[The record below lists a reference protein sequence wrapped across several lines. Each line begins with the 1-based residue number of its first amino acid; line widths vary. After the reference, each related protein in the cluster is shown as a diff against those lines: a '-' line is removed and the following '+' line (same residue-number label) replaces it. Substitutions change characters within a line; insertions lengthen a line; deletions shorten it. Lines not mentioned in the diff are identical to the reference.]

1 MVAMCLVTGCFTMAG
16 FSDVC
21 SSERRWLSYVVVKEL
36 ILKSSASEKVYS
48 TKTEQLVIAFKALAL

>member
-21 SSERRWLSYVVVKEL
+21 SSEKRWLSYVVVKEL

-48 TKTEQLVIAFKALAL
+48 TKT

>member
-1 MVAMCLVTGCFTMAG
+1 MWLQCALSQAALQGLVSVMFALQK
-16 FSDVC
+16 DVG
-21 SSERRWLSYVVVKEL
+21 SVVKEL